1 MTFLENMAK
10 LWPNKGNKRK
20 GLAFSLIYRRYE
32 ISFGDRNKL
41 ELKATTNA
49 VNQ

>member
-10 LWPNKGNKRK
+10 LWINKGNKRK
-20 GLAFSLIYRRYE
+20 GFAFSLIYRRYE
-32 ISFGDRNKL
+32 ISFGIRNKF
-41 ELKATTNA
+41 EPKATADA